1 MLAVAALL
9 TSACSGGA
17 NGEGEFGQQGEVP
30 VLVAK
35 VERKSIAEKLHA
47 IGRVDPFQRI
57 DVKAQ
62 VGGELVEVHFSEGD
76 YVRKGD
82 LLLTIDPRPYRAAL
96 RQAQAD
102 LMRNEAQLAQAQ
114 ADEKR
119 FEFLLKEGVGSQQQ
133 FDQAHAQAESLR
145 AALAA
150 SRAAVEVAKLNLSYT
165 AIRSPVDGRTGDL
178 RVNAGNLVKAND
190 DMPLVVINQVK
201 PIYVSF
207 SVPEKDLPQIRT
219 HLDSQRLPVEA
230 RAPSATQIWERGE
243 LTFIDNRVDPQTGT
257 ILLKGLFANQ
267 DERLWPGQFVDAY
280 LTLGERPDVL
290 VVPSEAVQVGQSG
303 SFVFVVDDAMKV
315 EPRNVVIGRAV
326 DGQTVIE
333 RGLQPGETVVT
344 DGQLRLSPGV
354 TVSIKRELKAGN
366 GPS

>member
-1 MLAVAALL
+1 LKTTSLATTRQHLISRRGAGWTRAAAAARVICGAAAAMLAVAALL

-82 LLLTIDPRPYRAAL
+82 LLLTIDPRPYRAAF

-150 SRAAVEVAKLNLSYT
+150 SRAAVEVAKLNLS
-165 AIRSPVDGRTGDL
+165 
-178 RVNAGNLVKAND
+178 
-190 DMPLVVINQVK
+190 
-201 PIYVSF
+201 
-207 SVPEKDLPQIRT
+207 
-219 HLDSQRLPVEA
+219 
-230 RAPSATQIWERGE
+230 
-243 LTFIDNRVDPQTGT
+243 
-257 ILLKGLFANQ
+257 
-267 DERLWPGQFVDAY
+267 
-280 LTLGERPDVL
+280 
-290 VVPSEAVQVGQSG
+290 
-303 SFVFVVDDAMKV
+303 
-315 EPRNVVIGRAV
+315 
-326 DGQTVIE
+326 
-333 RGLQPGETVVT
+333 
-344 DGQLRLSPGV
+344 
-354 TVSIKRELKAGN
+354 
-366 GPS
+366 